1 MTKKINSN
9 YRLKKKYLKNIA
21 KTKIKYKIWQA
32 VRYILYACAI
42 MSIIGLVWLFIKE
55 DADIDII
62 WMFGAVELVFLA
74 VFLIPA
80 SSIKNTSLYSS
91 SLPYSSRVN
100 EMLYLESDRLDYLYW
115 KVPKN
120 SSAAYSKNC
129 ELNSDDKSKYTIYKD
144 NITDINID
152 ENHICTIKG
161 YGTIE
166 FPDYENY
173 DYEKEKVSKKEQKVK
188 EFSFLLCFD
197 EKNISEK
204 IFDWKNKN
212 TRY

>member
-9 YRLKKKYLKNIA
+9 YKLKKKHLRNIA
-21 KTKIKYKIWQA
+21 KTKVKYKIWQA

-197 EKNISEK
+197 EENISEK
-204 IFDWKNKN
+204 IFDWKNK
-212 TRY
+212 

>member
-1 MTKKINSN
+1 MTKKINSD
-9 YRLKKKYLKNIA
+9 YKLKKKYLKNIA
-21 KTKIKYKIWQA
+21 RTKIKYKIWQII
-32 VRYILYACAI
+32 RCILFACAVT
-42 MSIIGLVWLFIKE
+42 SVVGLVWLFVKE
-55 DADIDII
+55 NAGTDAI
-62 WMFGAVELVFLA
+62 WMFGAVELIFLA

-80 SSIKNTSLYSS
+80 SSIKNTSLYAS
-91 SLPYSSRVN
+91 SLPYSKRVN
-100 EMLYLESDRLDYLYW
+100 ESLYLEEDRLDYIFW
-115 KVPKN
+115 EVPKN
-120 SSAAYSKNC
+120 SPAAYSKNC
-129 ELNSDDKSKYTIYKD
+129 ELNSDEKSKYTIYKD

-173 DYEKEKVSKKEQKVK
+173 DYKKEKVSKKEQKVK

-197 EKNISEK
+197 EENISEK
-204 IFDWKNKN
+204 ILDWKNKN

>member
-9 YRLKKKYLKNIA
+9 YRLKKKCLKNIA
-21 KTKIKYKIWQA
+21 KTKIKYKIWQV
-32 VRYILYACAI
+32 VRCILYACAI

-120 SSAAYSKNC
+120 SSVAYSKNC

-166 FPDYENY
+166 FPDYKNY

-197 EKNISEK
+197 EENISEK
-204 IFDWKNKN
+204 IFDWKNK
-212 TRY
+212 